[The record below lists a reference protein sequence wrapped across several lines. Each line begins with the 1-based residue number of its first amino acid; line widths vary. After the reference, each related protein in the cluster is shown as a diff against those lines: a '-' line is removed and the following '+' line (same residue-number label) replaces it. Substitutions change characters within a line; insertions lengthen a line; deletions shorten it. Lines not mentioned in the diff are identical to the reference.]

1 MDDQIQGPS
10 NFWAFMAASDELE
23 IQRIEV
29 FKKGYIPFIE
39 SQANQAK
46 AAQQL
51 LSSSV
56 FAPEEKRILIEVL
69 PEIDK
74 QLSSLQ
80 SVTRQLL
87 MEMNPSTMQK
97 DSARDYHAFF
107 KGDVLEHQLSFIV
120 FMKTYILLAG
130 FAKALSEGWRRVRDL
145 VTASKLDDQS
155 EFRKQLLHFRVGPAL
170 NDAEVL
176 RLFTARMGAV
186 MRLQKDPLTT
196 RDIASCGEYRG
207 DASYQLSSVFNI
219 DLGGSTSTTSMLNA
233 AQGPADFTFVGGSPA
248 AAGNQTSAYMP
259 PNVDSYRLSSGGSQS
274 WNMTPYYYFTYDPR
288 VLDAERLKLT
298 NVVHIDMH
306 MGADQNIMR
315 SERILKYTRRMAE
328 PQNQVL
334 QQVESDYADFLTT
347 FLNLV
352 IEITTLN
359 MSIPAKQ
366 RDVFLFHLGPQSF
379 YYLTRRFLQEL
390 DTGTIHRKSGRGT
403 VMEKF
408 VPVEL
413 IKKLLLDWWRS
424 NVLTRVGIE
433 RDDISQYKA
442 IIKIV
447 KDTYDRLSAKA
458 MNEYNQMSEAQLRG
472 RNRSDVIRENLNKWL
487 GPTNIIVFRR
497 FLKTG
502 NP

>member
-1 MDDQIQGPS
+1 
-10 NFWAFMAASDELE
+10 MAASDAVE

-29 FKKGYIPFIE
+29 FKRGYIPFIE
-39 SQANQAK
+39 AQATQAK

-51 LSSSV
+51 LSSPV
-56 FAPEEKRILIEVL
+56 FTPDEKRILMEVL

-87 MEMNPSTMQK
+87 MELNPSTLQK
-97 DSARDYHAFF
+97 DAARDYHAYF
-107 KGDVLEHQLSFIV
+107 KGDVLDHQLSYIL

-130 FAKALSEGWRRVRDL
+130 FAKSLSDGWRRVRDL
-145 VTASKLDDQS
+145 VTGSKLDDQS

-170 NDAEVL
+170 NDAEIL
-176 RLFTARMGAV
+176 RIFTARMGSV
-186 MRLQKDPLTT
+186 LRLQKDPLTT
-196 RDIASCGEYRG
+196 RDIASCGEYQG
-207 DASYQLSSVFNI
+207 DASYQLSAVFNTE
-219 DLGGSTSTTSMLNA
+219 LGESPAPGSFSSA
-233 AQGPADFTFVGGSPA
+233 APASDFTALGASPSVGTTPGA
-248 AAGNQTSAYMP
+248 AFSA

-288 VLDAERLKLT
+288 LLDAERLKLT

-328 PQNQVL
+328 PHQQVL
-334 QQVESDYADFLTT
+334 QQVETEYSDFLTT

-359 MSIPAKQ
+359 MNIPARQ
-366 RDVFLFHLGPQSF
+366 RDLFLFHLGPQSF

-390 DTGTIHRKSGRGT
+390 DTGTIHRKSGRGS

-424 NVLTRVGIE
+424 NVLARVGIE

-442 IIKIV
+442 IIKMV

-472 RNRSDVIRENLNKWL
+472 RHRADVIRENLNKWL